1 MSKHDPNISNDFVT
15 RMEAVLDGEEMEVL
29 QVVNDTIRIIEKDTT
44 YSTSQKLKIYA
55 TLSSLCN
62 CEPKER
68 AKWASKAARC
78 LK

>member
-1 MSKHDPNISNDFVT
+1 MTKHDPNISKDFVT

-55 TLSSLCN
+55 RLSSLCN

-68 AKWASKAARC
+68 AKWASKAARS